1 MGQGCELL
9 TCRQYCNEGVKVP
22 HMSEL
27 SAKVR
32 SALDAAVAAIGGS
45 AREGQIEMAEAV
57 ANALTDRHHLM
68 VQAGTGT
75 GKSLAYLIPALV
87 HGRKVLVATA
97 TLALQRQLVDRDL
110 PAVVPA
116 LEKVLGRSITFG
128 IYKGVGN
135 YICLQ
140 KMNADEVDP
149 DGELLLES
157 SYLEKD
163 AKRLIA
169 WAKTPG
175 VSGDRDDAPEIDRR
189 VWAANS
195 LSGRECVGADACAW
209 GAQCFSAKAKLKAQE
224 ADVVVTNHTLL
235 AIEIVDAHPILPECD
250 AVVLDEAHEF
260 MDRTTQ
266 AVTEELTAARVQRA
280 AAMARKYLPG
290 KVSDT
295 LTSAGDS
302 FDDAMSDYGEQ
313 MKSEFGS
320 NGRLDE
326 IPSSLEAPIRRLKE
340 AATALVQL
348 IAADDGIVD
357 PDENAERA
365 RVRGAVNEIATTAGK
380 LLKMGDEHVLWYE
393 PTFSTLHLAPL
404 SVSQVLRSNLLTR
417 KPVIATSATLTVG
430 NSFDAMARSIGFL
443 VGADGDEEV
452 GNDQIDPANVQ
463 MLDVGSPFDFANQGV
478 LYLPKHLP
486 EPGRE
491 GPSQE
496 ALDELGELIDAAGCR
511 TLALFSSWRGVEAA
525 DAHLRKVL
533 VDLPISIIT
542 QKRGDAVGPLV
553 ERFAKDETSIL
564 LGTISLWQGVDVPGN
579 SCILVAI
586 DRIPFPRPDEPVM
599 SARSSQADA
608 SGGSGFMQVS
618 VPRAALL
625 LAQGTGRL
633 IRSIEDRGVVAI
645 LDSRIVTKR
654 YGSVLLNSMPPLWR
668 TSDGATVR
676 DSLRRLANSVA
687 E

>member
-1 MGQGCELL
+1 
-9 TCRQYCNEGVKVP
+9 
-22 HMSEL
+22 MSDM
-27 SAKVR
+27 SKKVR
-32 SALDAAVAAIGGS
+32 EALDVAVDAIGGS

-75 GKSLAYLIPALV
+75 GKSLAYLIPGIV

-116 LEKVLGRSITFG
+116 LEKLLGREVSYA

-135 YICLQ
+135 YVCLQ
-140 KMNADEVDP
+140 KMNSEDVDP
-149 DGELLLES
+149 DAELVMDVS
-157 SYLEKD
+157 SLEKD

-175 VSGDRDDAPEIDRR
+175 VSGDRDDAPEVDRR

-195 LSGRECVGADACAW
+195 VSGRECVGADVCAF
-209 GAQCFSAKAKLKAQE
+209 GSQCFAANAKGKAQT

-235 AIEIVDAHPILPECD
+235 AIEIMDLHPILPERDCII
-250 AVVLDEAHEF
+250 LDEAHEF
-260 MDRTTQ
+260 MDRATQ
-266 AVTEELTAARVQRA
+266 AVTDELTSGRVLRA
-280 AAMARKYLPG
+280 AAMARKFMPG
-290 KVSDT
+290 R
-295 LTSAGDS
+295 LA
-302 FDDAMSDYGEQ
+302 DAFHKAANDFHESMVDYGESVR
-313 MKSEFGS
+313 SELGS
-320 NGRLDE
+320 QGRLEEIPQSLESPIRKVRESAQAIVQSLTADDE
-326 IPSSLEAPIRRLKE
+326 IIDTDAM
-340 AATALVQL
+340 
-348 IAADDGIVD
+348 
-357 PDENAERA
+357 AERA
-365 RVRGAVNEIATTAGK
+365 RVKGAVNEVSTTAAT
-380 LLKMGDEHVLWYE
+380 LLKLGDGLVLWYE

-404 SVSQVLRSNLLTR
+404 SVSDVLRENMLKQT
-417 KPVIATSATLTVG
+417 PVIATSATLTVG
-430 NSFDAMARSIGFL
+430 NSFNSLAKSIGFI
-443 VGADGDEEV
+443 VGEDLNAELSEGEL
-452 GNDQIDPANVQ
+452 DPGNVQ

-478 LYLPKHLP
+478 LYMPKHLP
-486 EPGRE
+486 EPGRD
-491 GPSQE
+491 GPSIE
-496 ALDELGELIDAAGCR
+496 VLTELGELIDAAGGR

-533 VDLPISIIT
+533 AELPIKIIT

-553 ERFAKDETSIL
+553 ARFAKDETSVL
-564 LGTISLWQGVDVPGN
+564 LGTMSLWQGVDVPGN

-599 SARSSQADA
+599 SARASQADA
-608 SGGSGFMQVS
+608 AGGSGFMQVS
-618 VPRAALL
+618 LPRAALL

-633 IRSIEDRGVVAI
+633 IRSVDDRGVVAI

-668 TSDGATVR
+668 TSDKAVVQ
-676 DSLRRLANSVA
+676 DSLKRLNESL
-687 E
+687 

>member
-1 MGQGCELL
+1 
-9 TCRQYCNEGVKVP
+9 
-22 HMSEL
+22 MSEL
-27 SAKVR
+27 SAQVR
-32 SALDAAVAAIGGS
+32 KALDAAVEAIGG
-45 AREGQIEMAEAV
+45 ATREGQIEMAEAV

-75 GKSLAYLIPALV
+75 GKSLAYIVPALV

-97 TLALQRQLVDRDL
+97 TLALQRQLVERDL

-116 LEKVLGRSITFG
+116 LEKALGRPITYG

-135 YICLQ
+135 YVCLQ
-140 KMNADEVDP
+140 KMNADDADP
-149 DGELLLES
+149 DGELVLES

-175 VSGDRDDAPEIDRR
+175 VSGDRDDAPEVDRR

-195 LSGRECVGADACAW
+195 LSGRECVGADVCAW
-209 GAQCFSAKAKLKAQE
+209 GAQCFAAKAKAKAQE

-235 AIEIVDAHPILPECD
+235 AIEIVDSHPILPERD
-250 AVVLDEAHEF
+250 AVILDEAHEF

-266 AVTEELTAARVQRA
+266 AVTEELTSGRVQRA
-280 AAMARKYLPG
+280 AAMARKYSPG
-290 KVSDT
+290 KPSDA
-295 LTSAGDS
+295 LTKAADS
-302 FDDAMSDYGEQ
+302 FHDAMADYGESV
-313 MKSEFGS
+313 KSDFAAQ
-320 NGRLDE
+320 GRLED
-326 IPSSLEAPIRRLKE
+326 IPSMLEAPIRKLKE
-340 AATALVQL
+340 SATAFVQVL
-348 IAADDGIVD
+348 TADDEIID
-357 PDENAERA
+357 PDANAERA
-365 RVRGAVNEIATTAGK
+365 RVKGAVQEIATTAGK
-380 LLKMGDEHVLWYE
+380 LLKMGNEHVLWYE

-404 SVSQVLRSNLLTR
+404 SVSHVLRSNLLT
-417 KPVIATSATLTVG
+417 KTPVIATSATLTVG
-430 NSFDAMARSIGFL
+430 NNFDAMARSIGFV
-443 VGADGDEEV
+443 VGTDSDAESESGD
-452 GNDQIDPANVQ
+452 IDPANVQ

-486 EPGRE
+486 EPGRD
-491 GPSQE
+491 GPSKE
-496 ALDELGELIDAAGCR
+496 VLEELGELIDAAGGR

-525 DAHLRKVL
+525 DAHLREVL
-533 VDLPISIIT
+533 VDLPITIIT

-564 LGTISLWQGVDVPGN
+564 LGTMSLWQGVDVPGN

-599 SARSSQADA
+599 SARSSMADA

-633 IRSIEDRGVVAI
+633 IRSIDDRGVVAI

-654 YGSVLLNSMPPLWR
+654 YGSTLLNSMPPLWR
-668 TSDGATVR
+668 TSDGAVVR
-676 DSLRRLANSVA
+676 ESLRRLAATVD

>member
-1 MGQGCELL
+1 
-9 TCRQYCNEGVKVP
+9 
-22 HMSEL
+22 MSN
-27 SAKVR
+27 KVR
-32 SALDAAVAAIGGS
+32 EALDVAVEAIGG
-45 AREGQIEMAEAV
+45 APREGQIEMAEAV

-75 GKSLAYLIPALV
+75 GKSLAYLIPGIV

-116 LEKVLGRSITFG
+116 LEKLLGREVTYA

-140 KMNADEVDP
+140 KMNSEDVDP
-149 DGELLLES
+149 DGELVMDVS
-157 SYLEKD
+157 SLEKD

-175 VSGDRDDAPEIDRR
+175 VSGDRDDAPEVDRR

-195 LSGRECVGADACAW
+195 VSGRECVGADVCAF
-209 GAQCFSAKAKLKAQE
+209 GSQCFAAKAKGKAQT

-235 AIEIVDAHPILPECD
+235 AIEIMDLHPILPERDCII
-250 AVVLDEAHEF
+250 LDEAHEF
-260 MDRTTQ
+260 MDRATQ
-266 AVTEELTAARVQRA
+266 AVTDELTSGRVLRA
-280 AAMARKYLPG
+280 AAMARKFMPG
-290 KVSDT
+290 K
-295 LTSAGDS
+295 LA
-302 FDDAMSDYGEQ
+302 DAFHKAANDFHESMVDYGE
-313 MKSEFGS
+313 SVRTELGS
-320 NGRLDE
+320 QGRLEEIPQSLESPIRKVREAAQAIVQSLTADDE
-326 IPSSLEAPIRRLKE
+326 IIDTDAM
-340 AATALVQL
+340 
-348 IAADDGIVD
+348 
-357 PDENAERA
+357 AERA
-365 RVRGAVNEIATTAGK
+365 RVKGAVNEVSTTAAT
-380 LLKMGDEHVLWYE
+380 LLKLGDGLVLWYE

-404 SVSQVLRSNLLTR
+404 SVSDVLRENMLKQT
-417 KPVIATSATLTVG
+417 PVIATSATLTVG
-430 NSFDAMARSIGFL
+430 NSFNSLAKSIGFI
-443 VGADGDEEV
+443 VGEDVNAELSEGEL
-452 GNDQIDPANVQ
+452 DPGNVQ

-478 LYLPKHLP
+478 LYMPKHLP
-486 EPGRE
+486 EPGRD
-491 GPSQE
+491 GPSIE
-496 ALDELGELIDAAGCR
+496 VLTELGELIDAAGGR

-533 VDLPISIIT
+533 AELPIKIIT

-553 ERFAKDETSIL
+553 ARFAKDETSVL
-564 LGTISLWQGVDVPGN
+564 LGTMSLWQGVDVPGN

-599 SARSSQADA
+599 SARASQADA
-608 SGGSGFMQVS
+608 AGGSGFMQVS
-618 VPRAALL
+618 LPRAALL

-633 IRSIEDRGVVAI
+633 IRSVDDRGVVAI

-668 TSDGATVR
+668 TSDKAVVQ
-676 DSLRRLANSVA
+676 DSLKRLNESL
-687 E
+687 

>member
-1 MGQGCELL
+1 
-9 TCRQYCNEGVKVP
+9 
-22 HMSEL
+22 MSEL
-27 SAKVR
+27 SAEVR
-32 SALDAAVAAIGGS
+32 KALDAAVAAIGGS
-45 AREGQIEMAEAV
+45 TREGQIEMAEAV

-75 GKSLAYLIPALV
+75 GKSLAYLVPALV

-97 TLALQRQLVDRDL
+97 TLALQRQLVERDL

-116 LEKVLGRSITFG
+116 LEKALGRSITYG

-135 YICLQ
+135 YVCLQ
-140 KMNADEVDP
+140 KMNAEDVDP

-175 VSGDRDDAPEIDRR
+175 VSGDRDDAPEVDRR

-195 LSGRECVGADACAW
+195 LSGRECVGADVCAW
-209 GAQCFSAKAKLKAQE
+209 GSQCFAAKAKAHAQE

-235 AIEIVDAHPILPECD
+235 AIEIVDSHPILPERD
-250 AVVLDEAHEF
+250 AVILDEAHEF

-266 AVTEELTAARVQRA
+266 AVTEELTSGRVQRA
-280 AAMARKYLPG
+280 AAMARKYMPG
-290 KVSDT
+290 KPSDA
-295 LTSAGDS
+295 LTNAADS
-302 FDDAMSDYGEQ
+302 FHDSMADYGEIVKGDFAAQ
-313 MKSEFGS
+313 
-320 NGRLDE
+320 GRLEE
-326 IPSSLEAPIRRLKE
+326 IPSVLEAPIRKLKD
-340 AATALVQL
+340 AATTFVQL
-348 IAADDGIVD
+348 ISADDEIID

-365 RVRGAVNEIATTAGK
+365 RVKGAVQEIATTAGK

-404 SVSQVLRSNLLTR
+404 SVSHILRANLLT
-417 KPVIATSATLTVG
+417 KTPVIATSATLTVG
-430 NSFDAMARSIGFL
+430 NNFDAMARSIGFV
-443 VGADGDEEV
+443 VGSDVDEASGDGD
-452 GNDQIDPANVQ
+452 IDPANVQ

-478 LYLPKHLP
+478 LYMPKHLP
-486 EPGRE
+486 EPGRD
-491 GPSQE
+491 GPSQ
-496 ALDELGELIDAAGCR
+496 AVLDELGELIDAAGGR

-525 DAHLRKVL
+525 DAHLRSVL

-564 LGTISLWQGVDVPGN
+564 LGTMSLWQGVDVPGN

-599 SARSSQADA
+599 SARSSLADA

-625 LAQGTGRL
+625 LAQGAGRL
-633 IRSIEDRGVVAI
+633 IRSIDDRGVVAI

-654 YGSVLLNSMPPLWR
+654 YGSVILNSMPPLWR
-668 TSDGATVR
+668 TSDGDVVR
-676 DSLRRLANSVA
+676 DSLKRLR
-687 E
+687 ETL

>member
-1 MGQGCELL
+1 
-9 TCRQYCNEGVKVP
+9 
-22 HMSEL
+22 MSDL
-27 SAKVR
+27 SEQVR
-32 SALDAAVAAIGGS
+32 KALDAAVAAIGGS
-45 AREGQIEMAEAV
+45 TREGQIEMAEAV

-75 GKSLAYLIPALV
+75 GKSLAYIVPALV

-97 TLALQRQLVDRDL
+97 TLALQRQLVERDL

-116 LEKVLGRSITFG
+116 LEKVLGREITYG

-135 YICLQ
+135 YVCLQ
-140 KMNADEVDP
+140 KMNADDTDP
-149 DGELLLES
+149 DGELVLES

-175 VSGDRDDAPEIDRR
+175 VSGDRDDAPDVDRR

-195 LSGRECVGADACAW
+195 LSGRECVGADVCAW
-209 GAQCFSAKAKLKAQE
+209 GAQCFAAKAKAKAQE

-235 AIEIVDAHPILPECD
+235 AIEIVDSHPILPERD
-250 AVVLDEAHEF
+250 AVILDEAHEF

-266 AVTEELTAARVQRA
+266 AVTEELTSGRVQRA
-280 AAMARKYLPG
+280 AAMARKYSPG
-290 KVSDT
+290 KPSEA
-295 LTSAGDS
+295 LTKAADS
-302 FDDAMSDYGEQ
+302 FHDAMADYGESV
-313 MKSEFGS
+313 KSDFAAQ
-320 NGRLDE
+320 GRLED
-326 IPSSLEAPIRRLKE
+326 IPSMLEAPIRKLKE
-340 AATALVQL
+340 SATAFVQIL
-348 IAADDGIVD
+348 SADDEIID
-357 PDENAERA
+357 PDSNAERA
-365 RVRGAVNEIATTAGK
+365 RVKGAVQEIATTAGK

-404 SVSQVLRSNLLTR
+404 SVSHVLRANLLT
-417 KPVIATSATLTVG
+417 KTPVIATSATLTVG
-430 NSFDAMARSIGFL
+430 NNFDAMARSIGFV
-443 VGADGDEEV
+443 VGTDADAESESED
-452 GNDQIDPANVQ
+452 IDPANVQ

-478 LYLPKHLP
+478 LYLPRHLP
-486 EPGRE
+486 EPGRD
-491 GPSQE
+491 GPSKE
-496 ALDELGELIDAAGCR
+496 VLDELGELIDAAGGR

-525 DAHLRKVL
+525 DAHLREVL

-564 LGTISLWQGVDVPGN
+564 LGTMSLWQGVDVPGN

-599 SARSSQADA
+599 SARSSLADA

-668 TSDGATVR
+668 TSDGAVVR
-676 DSLRRLANSVA
+676 ESLRRLASSVD